1 MNAANRHVAARES
14 EKTIPVERPGSA
26 IACCLALAAHAIAI
40 VAGIAARNDATT
52 VLTRAILALV
62 IAYIVGQ
69 IIATVLE
76 HVAREHIEAYKKE
89 RPVPDFDEI
98 ANDSHE
104 AIPPEQ
110 AAA

>member
-1 MNAANRHVAARES
+1 M
-14 EKTIPVERPGSA
+14 ERPAPA
-26 IACCLALAAHAIAI
+26 IACCFALAAHAIAI

-52 VLTRAILALV
+52 VLSRAILALV

-69 IIATVLE
+69 IIATILE
-76 HVAREHIEAYKKE
+76 HVAREHVETYT
-89 RPVPDFDEI
+89 RQHPVPDFDEI
-98 ANDSHE
+98 ASESNE